1 MKSICC
7 LLLASTASAWVKPQI
22 YTSPLTVRSGFFD
35 GFKMPSPP
43 TPSSSSSGGGY
54 VPEGMSEAEYN
65 AAKSADAAKRQA
77 SRSKKRG
84 SQMTLDDAKR
94 NGVRHYTQLKGD
106 AVNLEPKKNWLNPF
120 ADE

>member
-35 GFKMPSPP
+35 GFKIPSPP

-65 AAKSADAAKRQA
+65 AAKNADAAKRQA
-77 SRSKKRG
+77 SRSKKL
-84 SQMTLDDAKR
+84 SLI
-94 NGVRHYTQLKGD
+94 HI
-106 AVNLEPKKNWLNPF
+106 
-120 ADE
+120 